1 MRAFDAIAHARAAGR
16 DRLHTIADVLAAA
29 VVASLP
35 WSTSATAILIVVWL
49 IALLPTFDSAAIR
62 RELTIPAGGLP
73 VALCALAALGLLWA
87 ESNWAARLEGLGPY
101 LKLLVIPL
109 LLAQF
114 RRSDRGWDVL
124 ATYLASVLVL
134 LALSWTLRI
143 WPQLSWREPYPVT
156 GVPFKDYI
164 AQSTEFAIVAFALL
178 ILAGESA
185 SAGRRGLAALAVALA
200 LTFFANLTFV
210 VPSRTILVVIPVL
223 LVVLSVSRT
232 GWKGGLAVLV
242 AGTLLAG
249 IAWSTSPIIRD
260 RVFAVG
266 TDIEEYRAGQVVTSS
281 GLRLAFWKRS
291 IALIQQAPVLGLGTE
306 GFTETFRRTAT
317 GSSGPESIVTGNPHN
332 QIFSVAIQL
341 GLVGTGLLF
350 AMWIA
355 HLLLFRGG
363 GPAGLIGLVV
373 VVQNIVSSL
382 FNSHLSD
389 FTQGWTYVFG
399 VGILGGLVLRS
410 SRSPP
415 GLAPVSPP

>member
-1 MRAFDAIAHARAAGR
+1 MRAFDAIANARAVGR
-16 DRLHTIADVLAAA
+16 DRLQTIADVLAAA

-49 IALLPTFDSAAIR
+49 MALLPTFDFAAIR
-62 RELTIPAGGLP
+62 REIMTPAGGLP

-87 ESNWAARLEGLGPY
+87 ESNWPGRFEGLGPY

-114 RRSDRGWDVL
+114 RRSDHGWEVL

-185 SAGRRGLAALAVALA
+185 SAGRRRLAALAVVLA

-260 RVFAVG
+260 RVLAVG
-266 TDIEEYRAGQVVTSS
+266 TDIDDYRAGQMVTSS
-281 GLRLAFWKRS
+281 GLRLAFWQRS
-291 IALIQQAPVLGLGTE
+291 VALIKQAPVLGLGTE

-317 GSSGPESIVTGNPHN
+317 GAGGPDSIVTGNPHN
-332 QIFSVAIQL
+332 QIFAVAIQL

-399 VGILGGLVLRS
+399 VGILGGLMLRG

-415 GLAPVSPP
+415 GLASVSPP